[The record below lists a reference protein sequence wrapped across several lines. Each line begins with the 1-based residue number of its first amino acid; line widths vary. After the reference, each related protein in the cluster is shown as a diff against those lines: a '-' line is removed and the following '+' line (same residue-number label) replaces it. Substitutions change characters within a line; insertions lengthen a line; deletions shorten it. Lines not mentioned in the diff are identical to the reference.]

1 MINFRKI
8 TEDNFED
15 IINMKR
21 PADEHYLA
29 TNVKSLAQ
37 AWLYKDDNDVFP
49 FAIYNDNLLVG
60 FMMLEENLKEQYL
73 CIWRIMFP
81 NEYMN
86 KGYGTEALRK
96 VINLAK
102 ASNKYKFLTIDYI
115 PGNEIAKHV
124 YEKLGFKATGEISN
138 GEVVMRLDLL

>member
-21 PADEHYLA
+21 PENEHFLA

-49 FAIYNDNLLVG
+49 FAIYNDNTLVG
-60 FMMLEENLKEQYL
+60 FMMIEENLQEQYL
-73 CIWRIMFP
+73 YIWRIMFP

-86 KGYGTEALRK
+86 KGYGSKSLRLL
-96 VINLAK
+96 INLAK
-102 ASNKYKFLTIDYI
+102 ASKKYNYLIIDYL
-115 PGNEIAKHV
+115 PDNKIAKHV
-124 YEKLGFKATGEISN
+124 YEKLGFKPTGEISN
-138 GEVVMRLDLL
+138 GEVVLRLDI

>member
-21 PADEHYLA
+21 PENEHYLA

-49 FAIYNDNLLVG
+49 FAIYNDNTLVG
-60 FMMLEENLKEQYL
+60 FMMIEENLQEQYL
-73 CIWRIMFP
+73 YIWRIMFP

-86 KGYGTEALRK
+86 KGYGSKSLK
-96 VINLAK
+96 LLINLAK
-102 ASNKYKFLTIDYI
+102 ASKKYNYLIIDYL
-115 PGNEIAKHV
+115 PDNKIAKHV
-124 YEKLGFKATGEISN
+124 YEKLGFKPTGEISN
-138 GEVVMRLDLL
+138 GEVVLRLDI

>member
-60 FMMLEENLKEQYL
+60 FMMLEENLKEQNL
-73 CIWRIMFP
+73 CI
-81 NEYMN
+81 
-86 KGYGTEALRK
+86 
-96 VINLAK
+96 
-102 ASNKYKFLTIDYI
+102 
-115 PGNEIAKHV
+115 
-124 YEKLGFKATGEISN
+124 
-138 GEVVMRLDLL
+138 